1 MWNFDQDT
9 YQKTVLVPAAEEFK
23 KSGTL
28 PDIFERYALPLEVS
42 DVNDIQ
48 QAAKT
53 VFAFWNKTIE
63 HPKLGNMLRVLRN
76 ENKESVQQLVDAA
89 AREALR
95 EIIKDERKK
104 RQEKRFGN
112 LDKAVKM
119 ASAKGFLSPEEK
131 NFLFT
136 KFKAQGLTEQEILSR
151 INVPVQERVV
161 KPPEQGLD
169 PATRQKIR
177 SNLATLGKNN
187 LYEFLEIRRGIS
199 TAEMERRYQELCAEW
214 AKRKNDNK
222 KISANTLLG
231 IIKSTLLN
239 EGGLEKYER
248 ALVWDAIDDELRPQV
263 EFAATDRRISR
274 EEFEALVD
282 HGIQVGLS
290 KKQAAEA
297 IMWLAYE
304 KGAVVETSERTDTVI
319 CAKCYANVPKENNKC
334 TSCGED
340 LWTVCPKC
348 TTKLALSSA
357 ACGNCGYV
365 TADRYRVNLLVRKVH
380 FALEEKRLEE
390 ALKLA
395 REAER
400 IWGRADDVA
409 VILNKVELLVKQ
421 AEGYRKD
428 YDEAL
433 TQKRLIAARDSLR
446 MLAGLS
452 PYFKSWDGKTSEELQ
467 HDIELQFR
475 KIEKLLDEGRRFE
488 GEKKADEAV
497 RVYQEILNIA
507 VDYEEAQRRLKKY
520 PPEPASNVTTT
531 VYEGGVIIRW
541 KESPS
546 SGNVEYAVVRCENRA
561 PVTVSDGT
569 VIAKLPSNSF
579 CDEGVRPGSFVY
591 YGVCAERGG
600 AYSPCVVSSGVL
612 AIKEVEDFTL
622 EAGDAVVR
630 GSWRFDVAEGKV
642 RVRCGNESSLR
653 DGAGR
658 EVRLTSPQT
667 FADANL
673 NNGETYTYRVFVEYQ
688 DPAGKTLST
697 TGKFASAT
705 PTVLPQAVERFDV
718 RSENGELNFSWTP
731 PPFGTVNVYRLQQKP
746 EWECGALISTAK
758 LAKLGAP
765 LRSRGDGAAVDSV
778 AATGQS
784 YDGAAVNSASAS
796 GQVYYTPF
804 TIAGDV
810 VVVGQTKEFIPA
822 EEVSGL
828 RVEDFG
834 SYLLLRWKWSGSF
847 QAVTVAWRHD
857 HYPVDVHDVHA
868 EKQTFTKYEY
878 DAKGGF
884 RISNPKK
891 LPYKFTVFTVTER
904 DGRLIHSVGLNK
916 DCSIETRTR
925 PTVKVNYSVRTK
937 GLLRKKFIVSLDSEE
952 PVSNLPELLV
962 VARHG
967 ETQPLD
973 QNGGQVVARI
983 KDAALSPP
991 SPFEYEFEFP
1001 EVKRPFFVR
1010 LFFAAPDAYDT
1021 YKLSDPPPRQ
1031 LKVR

>member
-1 MWNFDQDT
+1 MWSFDQET
-9 YQKTVLVPAAEEFK
+9 YQKQVLVPAAEEFK

-28 PDIFERYALPLEVS
+28 PDIFERYALPLDVS
-42 DVNDIQ
+42 DVSVIQ
-48 QAAKT
+48 QATAA
-53 VFAFWNKTIE
+53 VFAFWNKSIG
-63 HPKLGNMLRVLRN
+63 HAKLGNMLRVLRD
-76 ENKESVQQLVDAA
+76 ENKESVQQLTDTA
-89 AREALR
+89 ARDALR
-95 EIIKDERKK
+95 EIIKGERKK
-104 RQEKRFGN
+104 RQEKRFN
-112 LDKAVKM
+112 DLDIAVKLL
-119 ASAKGFLSPEEK
+119 STKGFLSPEEK
-131 NFLFT
+131 NSLLA
-136 KFKAQGLTEQEILSR
+136 KFKTAGLTEQEILSR
-151 INVPVQERVV
+151 VNVPIQERVV

-169 PATRQKIR
+169 PDKRKKIR
-177 SNLATLGKNN
+177 SNLATLGKAN

-199 TAEMERRYQELCAEW
+199 ATELEKRFQELNAEW

-222 KISANTLLG
+222 KISATALLG
-231 IIKSTLLN
+231 IVQSTLLKD
-239 EGGLEKYER
+239 GGLEKYEK
-248 ALVWDAIDDELRPQV
+248 ALVWDVIDDELRTQV

-282 HGIQVGLS
+282 HGIKIGLS

-297 IMWLAYE
+297 ILWLAYE
-304 KGAVVETSERTDTVI
+304 KGAVVESSERVDTVI
-319 CAKCYANVPKENNKC
+319 CAKCYANVPKENKKC

-380 FALEEKRLEE
+380 FALDEKRLED

-395 REAER
+395 REAEH

-409 VILNKVELLVKQ
+409 VILNKVELLIKQ

-433 TQKRLIAARDSLR
+433 TQKKLVAARDSLR

-452 PYFKSWDGKTSEELQ
+452 PSYKSWDGKTPEELQ
-467 HDIELQFR
+467 RELEVQFR
-475 KIEKLLDEGRRFE
+475 KVEQLLDEGRRFE

-497 RVYQEILNIA
+497 RVYQEALNIA
-507 VDYEEAQRRLKKY
+507 ADFDEAQKRLKKY
-520 PPEPASNVTTT
+520 PPEPVRGVTTT
-531 VYEGGVIIRW
+531 VYEGGVVVKW
-541 KESPS
+541 DESA
-546 SGNVEYAVVRCENRA
+546 SGGSIEYVVVRCENRA
-561 PVTVSDGT
+561 PVTASDGA
-569 VIAKLPSNSF
+569 VVAKLPSNSF
-579 CDEGVRPGSFVY
+579 CDEGVRPGSFIY

-600 AYSPCVVSSGVL
+600 AYSPCVASAGVL
-612 AIKEVEDFTL
+612 AIKEVEDFSL
-622 EAGDAVVR
+622 EAGDGVVR

-642 RVRCGNESSLR
+642 RVFCGNESSLR
-653 DGAGR
+653 EGAGR

-688 DPAGKTLST
+688 VPGGQAIST

-705 PTVLPQAVERFDV
+705 PTLLPDAVERFDV
-718 RSENGELNFSWTP
+718 RTENGELHFSWTP
-731 PPFGTVNVYRLQQKP
+731 PPFGTVNLYRLQQKP
-746 EWECGALISTAK
+746 AWECGTLISPAK
-758 LAKLGAP
+758 LAKLGTP
-765 LRSRGDGAAVDSV
+765 LRSRGDGAAVD
-778 AATGQS
+778 A
-784 YDGAAVNSASAS
+784 ASAN

-804 TIAGDV
+804 TVAGDV
-810 VVVGQTKEFIPA
+810 VVVGQTKEFITA

-857 HYPVDVHDVHA
+857 HYPVDVHDALA
-868 EKQTFTKYEY
+868 EKQRITKYEY

-884 RISNPKK
+884 RIPNPKK

-916 DCSIETRTR
+916 DCSVETRTR
-925 PTVKVNYSVRTK
+925 PTVRINYSVKTK
-937 GLLRKKFIVSLDSEE
+937 GLLHKKFVVSLDCEE
-952 PVSNLPELLV
+952 AVSDLPELLV
-962 VARHG
+962 VARPG

-973 QNGGQVVARI
+973 RDAGQVIARI
-983 KDAALSPP
+983 RDAAVSPP

-1001 EVKRPFFVR
+1001 KVKRPFFVR

-1021 YKLSDPPPRQ
+1021 YKLSDPPPGQ

>member
-1 MWNFDQDT
+1 MWTFDPDS

-23 KSGTL
+23 KSGAL
-28 PDIFERYALPLEVS
+28 PDIFERYALPLDVS

-48 QAAKT
+48 QATGT

-95 EIIKDERKK
+95 EVIKDERKK
-104 RQEKRFGN
+104 RQEKRFSN
-112 LDKAVKM
+112 LDKAVKLL
-119 ASAKGFLSPEEK
+119 SAKGFLSPEEK
-131 NFLFT
+131 NTLIT
-136 KFKAQGLTEQEILSR
+136 KFKTAGLTEQEILSR
-151 INVPVQERVV
+151 VNVPIQERVV
-161 KPPEQGLD
+161 NPPEQGLD
-169 PATRQKIR
+169 PATRKKIR
-177 SNLATLGKNN
+177 SNLATLGKAN

-199 TAEMERRYQELCAEW
+199 TAELGKRFQELNAEW

-222 KISANTLLG
+222 KISANSLLG
-231 IIKSTLLN
+231 IVQSTLLK
-239 EGGLEKYER
+239 EGGLEKYEK
-248 ALVWDAIDDELRPQV
+248 ALVWDAIDDELMPQV

-274 EEFEALVD
+274 DEFEALVD
-282 HGIQVGLS
+282 HGIQVGLG

-304 KGAVVETSERTDTVI
+304 KGAVVETSERADMII
-319 CAKCYANVPKENNKC
+319 CAKCYANMPKENNKC

-348 TTKLALSSA
+348 MTRLALSSA

-380 FALEEKRLEE
+380 FALDEKRLED

-400 IWGRADDVA
+400 IWGRTDDVA
-409 VILNKVELLVKQ
+409 VILNKVELLIKQ

-428 YDEAL
+428 FDEAL
-433 TQKRLIAARDSLR
+433 TQKRLLAARDSLR

-452 PYFKSWDGKTSEELQ
+452 PHFKSWDGKTAEELQ
-467 HDIELQFR
+467 RELELHFR
-475 KIEKLLDEGRRFE
+475 KVEKLLDEGRRFE

-497 RVYQEILNIA
+497 RVYQEVLNIA
-507 VDYEEAQRRLKKY
+507 VDFDEAQRRLKKY
-520 PPEPASNVTTT
+520 PPEPVSDVTTT
-531 VYEGGVIIRW
+531 VYQGGVVVRW
-541 KESPS
+541 KESSS

-561 PVTVSDGT
+561 PVAASDGT
-569 VIAKLPSNSF
+569 VIARLPSNSF
-579 CDEGVRPGSFVY
+579 CDEGVPPGSFVY

-600 AYSPCVVSSGVL
+600 AYSPCVVSGGVL
-612 AIKEVEDFTL
+612 AIKEVEDFFL
-622 EAGDAVVR
+622 EAGDGVVR
-630 GSWRFDVAEGKV
+630 GGWRFDVAEGKV
-642 RVRCGNESSLR
+642 RVLCGNESSLR
-653 DGAGR
+653 EGAGR

-688 DPAGKTLST
+688 DPAGKTIT
-697 TGKFASAT
+697 TMGRFASAT
-705 PTVLPQAVERFDV
+705 PTLLPQAVERFDV
-718 RSENGELNFSWTP
+718 RSENGELNFKWTP

-746 EWECGALISTAK
+746 EWECGALISPAK

-765 LRSRGDGAAVDSV
+765 LRSRGDGAAVDS
-778 AATGQS
+778 
-784 YDGAAVNSASAS
+784 ASAN

-804 TIAGDV
+804 TVAGDA

-857 HYPVDVHDVHA
+857 HYPVDVHDAQA
-868 EKQTFTKYEY
+868 EKQTLTKYEY

-904 DGRLIHSVGLNK
+904 DGRRIHSVGLNEN
-916 DCSIETRTR
+916 CSAEIRTR
-925 PTVKVNYSVRTK
+925 PNVRINYSVKTK
-937 GLLRKKFIVSLDSEE
+937 GLLRKRLVVSLDCEE
-952 PVSNLPELLV
+952 PVSNLPELLI
-962 VARHG
+962 VAKHG

-973 QNGGQVVARI
+973 RDGGQVVARI
-983 KDAALSPP
+983 KDAAVSPP
-991 SPFEYEFEFP
+991 SPFEYEVEFP
-1001 EVKRPFFVR
+1001 KVKRPFFVR
-1010 LFFAAPDAYDT
+1010 LFFATPDAYDT